1 MGKILRKT
9 FSWSNLKKIFLII
22 LGSFIMAIPSTLL
35 FDRFSL
41 VTGGVTGISIIIKHF
56 TGIDL
61 WKLSLLIN
69 IPLFIIAFFVRGK
82 EVFQK
87 SLFGMLVYT
96 LALYVTNLNIDIF
109 QNYDS
114 EFELLLAGILGGAI
128 AGLGEGLVFR
138 GMGTTGGTDLLA
150 AILKRFLKFIPI
162 SNILAGIEVCISTA
176 AAIVFGVKRM
186 VVAIIAIYVYTLVAN
201 KITEGFKSG
210 KCIYI
215 ISPFYMKI
223 ANEIMS
229 KTDRGVTAL
238 NGEGMYS
245 RKSKKILFCIAQ
257 NKEIPAIKD
266 IVRSIDPKAFMFVND
281 SSEVLG
287 EGFIE
292 NEENEV
298 L

>member
-1 MGKILRKT
+1 
-9 FSWSNLKKIFLII
+9 
-22 LGSFIMAIPSTLL
+22 MAIPSNLL

-56 TGIDL
+56 TGMEL
-61 WKLSLLIN
+61 WKLSLIIN
-69 IPLFIIAFFVRGK
+69 VPLFIIAFFIRGK
-82 EVFQK
+82 EVFKK
-87 SLFGMLVYT
+87 SLFGMLIFT
-96 LALYVTNLNIDIF
+96 FALGVTNWNIDIF
-109 QNYDS
+109 SNYDS
-114 EFELLLAGILGGAI
+114 DVELLLAGILGAMI

-150 AILKRFLKFIPI
+150 AIIKKFLSFIPI
-162 SNILAGIEVCISTA
+162 GNILAGIEITISA
-176 AAIVFGVKRM
+176 VGAYVFGVKRM
-186 VVAIIAIYVYTLVAN
+186 VIAIIAIYVYTLVTN

-210 KCIYI
+210 QCIYI
-215 ISPFYMKI
+215 ISPFYAKI

-245 RKSKKILFCIAQ
+245 KKGKKILFCLAQ
-257 NKEIPAIKD
+257 NKEIPTIKN
-266 IVRSIDPKAFMFVND
+266 IVKEIDPKAFMFVTE